1 MGRFEIVEHT
11 ADVGLR
17 AYGETLA
24 DVLEQATLALAEI
37 EGIWRPGAGEEVRI
51 ELEAGDPGALVVD
64 WLSEIIYLQDSRGAA
79 LADVRVED
87 ATETSVRGVVGLVP
101 LDDVG
106 GEDEGVQVKAITYH
120 QLEVGRDDGGWRAQ
134 VFVDV

>member
-17 AYGETLA
+17 AYGATLA

-64 WLSEIIYLQDSRGAA
+64 WLSEILYLQDSRGAA
-79 LADVRVED
+79 LAKVRVED

-101 LDDVG
+101 FEASD
-106 GEDEGVQVKAITYH
+106 DEGVQVKAITYH
-120 QLEVGRDDGGWRAQ
+120 QLDVGRADGGWRAQ